1 MKKGIFIIS
10 GFILIICFT
19 LIGINIVKKYNAEK
33 DGVCAF
39 IGEDENWFATYTSI
53 KVNGVNY
60 DSFYMKYKGFNDEKD
75 YIDELTYTLE
85 GENFYLGGP
94 IEFKN
99 SHDTHL
105 VLKEENK
112 GDGIMEAREC
122 LELELSI
129 HSPKGWSNLTL
140 KRVDVRY
147 FTAKP
152 YDVIDEN
159 K

>member
-1 MKKGIFIIS
+1 MKKGIYIIS
-10 GFILIICFT
+10 GFILLIFLIF
-19 LIGINIVKKYNAEK
+19 IGINIVMKYNAEK

-60 DSFYMKYKGFNDEKD
+60 DSFYMKYKGTNAEKYDKDEFA
-75 YIDELTYTLE
+75 YALE
-85 GENFYLGGP
+85 GENFLLSGP
-94 IEFKN
+94 IEFKD
-99 SHDTHL
+99 SYDRHL

-112 GDGIMEAREC
+112 GDGIMDAREC

-129 HSPKGWSNLTL
+129 YSPKGWSNLTL

>member
-19 LIGINIVKKYNAEK
+19 LIGVNIVKKYNAEK

-39 IGEDENWFATYTSI
+39 MGEDENWFATYTSI

-60 DSFYMKYKGFNDEKD
+60 DSFYMKDKGSNDEKYD
-75 YIDELTYTLE
+75 KNEFAYALE
-85 GENFYLGGP
+85 GENFLLSGP
-94 IEFKN
+94 IEFED
-99 SHDTHL
+99 SYDIHL

-129 HSPKGWSNLTL
+129 YSPKGWSNLTL